1 MRRCCVCLEFGR
13 ASVVQ
18 VACQH
23 FIPLRARHHTLS
35 FAVHLD
41 RPGELSEVVHKASGR
56 KLGYG
61 ELAGDASAL
70 PTPPADQIKL
80 KDASAFRYIGKGT
93 TPIVDLF
100 AGSAGIPAG
109 AHPAPLLTRSWRSPC
124 PFQRRTA
131 ERYKGGCD
139 PALTLPCEM
148 GPRVRIRFPPA
159 ERWYGAGGEE
169 MAPSSL

>member
-1 MRRCCVCLEFGR
+1 
-13 ASVVQ
+13 
-18 VACQH
+18 
-23 FIPLRARHHTLS
+23 
-35 FAVHLD
+35 LD

-131 ERYKGGCD
+131 ERYKGAAI
-139 PALTLPCEM
+139 PVLTLPCQD
-148 GPRVRIRFPPA
+148 GTD
-159 ERWYGAGGEE
+159 
-169 MAPSSL
+169 SSNPLSSSRESRANF

>member
-1 MRRCCVCLEFGR
+1 
-13 ASVVQ
+13 
-18 VACQH
+18 
-23 FIPLRARHHTLS
+23 
-35 FAVHLD
+35 LD

-61 ELAGDASAL
+61 ELAGDASAP

-109 AHPAPLLTRSWRSPC
+109 SPSRAAPHSLLEVSVPVPAPNRRALQRGLRSC
-124 PFQRRTA
+124 FNTA
-131 ERYKGGCD
+131 
-139 PALTLPCEM
+139 L
-148 GPRVRIRFPPA
+148 
-159 ERWYGAGGEE
+159 
-169 MAPSSL
+169 

>member
-124 PFQRRTA
+124 PFQHRTA
-131 ERYKGGCD
+131 ERYTKG
-139 PALTLPCEM
+139 AAILL
-148 GPRVRIRFPPA
+148 
-159 ERWYGAGGEE
+159 
-169 MAPSSL
+169 